1 MIKEYGMSSRLG
13 QVYFERERRQQF
25 LNIPVE
31 GPRQYSEATAREID
45 AEVQEII
52 EKAYNRAVRILED
65 NRAVMDAGASALLE
79 KEKLEGEDMERLKRQ
94 VIVQKPE
101 AAGTVA
107 GTLPA

>member
-31 GPRQYSEATAREID
+31 GARQYSEATAREID

-52 EKAYNRAVRILED
+52 ENEY

-94 VIVQKPE
+94 VIVQKSE
-101 AAGTVA
+101 AAGTPS
-107 GTLPA
+107 GGHD